1 MSCFGA
7 NSAATTT
14 YMMTFGPISAQASK
28 STPKKKRVQKNPVPF
43 SVTPSPMELRN
54 EELMK
59 QIEFLQL
66 ENSRLKNELGMTVKS
81 QSSAPSNPRKRP
93 AIIYSSLPSDPIP
106 RPVPFEP
113 RRALEQLI
121 STLPTK

>member
-1 MSCFGA
+1 MAFGA
-7 NSAATTT
+7 GS
-14 YMMTFGPISAQASK
+14 QALPRVPVSK

-43 SVTPSPMELRN
+43 SRDPSPMVLRN
-54 EELMK
+54 QELMK

-66 ENSRLKNELGMTVKS
+66 ENSRLKNELGMILKS

-93 AIIYSSLPSDPIP
+93 AIIYSTLPSDPRDPVP

-121 STLPTK
+121 STLPN